1 MKTVMIISDAT
12 GETAE
17 RMVRAATLQF
27 TDVPINVRTYSR
39 VRLENECEQ
48 LIEKAAELKALVVFT
63 VVNAEERELLTKLVE
78 RYDVES
84 VDLIGALI
92 GKLAAFLGSAPAGVP
107 GLLHSI
113 TEDYF
118 RRIEAVEFAVKND
131 DGAEPRN
138 LPKSDLVLVGISR
151 TSKTPLSTYL
161 AQRGLKVAN
170 VPLVLGI
177 DPPEELA
184 QVDDRKVFG
193 LIIQPDI
200 LMRIR
205 QARLKHLGMSNES
218 DYGKRQ
224 HIEHEINYAR
234 EVFRKHPNWPVI
246 DVTNRAIEETAA
258 DIMRIYQERLERAAE
273 LRNQGAEAEAA
284 TNP

>member
-1 MKTVMIISDAT
+1 
-12 GETAE
+12 
-17 RMVRAATLQF
+17 
-27 TDVPINVRTYSR
+27 
-39 VRLENECEQ
+39 
-48 LIEKAAELKALVVFT
+48 
-63 VVNAEERELLTKLVE
+63 
-78 RYDVES
+78 
-84 VDLIGALI
+84 
-92 GKLAAFLGSAPAGVP
+92 VP
-107 GLLHSI
+107 GLLHTI

-138 LPKSDLVLVGISR
+138 LPKADIVLVGISR

-184 QVDDRKVFG
+184 QVDERKVFG
-193 LIIQPDI
+193 LIINPDS

-205 QARLKHLGMSNES
+205 QARLKHLGMPTDSS
-218 DYGKRQ
+218 YGARA
-224 HIEHEINYAR
+224 HIDSEIGFAR
-234 EVFRKHPNWPVI
+234 EIFRKHSNWPVI

-258 DIMRIYQERLERAAE
+258 DILRIYQERM
-273 LRNQGAEAEAA
+273 GA
-284 TNP
+284 

>member
-27 TDVPINVRTYSR
+27 SEPVQIRLFSR
-39 VRLENECEQ
+39 VRLESELEHI
-48 LIEKAAELKALVVFT
+48 LEEAAELRALVVFT
-63 VVNAEERELLTKLVE
+63 VVNQEERDLISKLVE
-78 RYDVES
+78 KFNIEC
-84 VDLIGALI
+84 VDLMSALI
-92 GKLAAFLGSAPAGVP
+92 SKLAMYLEVAPAGVP
-107 GLLHSI
+107 GLLHMI
-113 TEDYF
+113 TDDYF

-138 LPKSDLVLVGISR
+138 LPKADLVLVGISR

-170 VPLVLGI
+170 VPLVLGV
-177 DPPEELA
+177 DPPDELS

-193 LIIQPDI
+193 LIVQPDL

-205 QARLKHLGMSNES
+205 QARLSHLGMPQDSS
-218 DYGKRQ
+218 YGQRA
-224 HIEHEINYAR
+224 HIESEIAYSR
-234 EVFRKHPNWPVI
+234 DIFRKHPNWPVI

-258 DIMRIYQERLERAAE
+258 DILRIYQDKNAKPPR
-273 LRNQGAEAEAA
+273 
-284 TNP
+284 

>member
-1 MKTVMIISDAT
+1 MRTVMIISDAT

-27 TDVPINVRTYSR
+27 TETPVNVRTYSR
-39 VRLENECEQ
+39 VRLESECEK
-48 LIEKAAELKALVVFT
+48 LLEKAAELKALVVFT
-63 VVNAEERELLTKLVE
+63 VVNAEERDLIARLVE
-78 RYDVES
+78 RYNVEA

-92 GKLAAFLGSAPAGVP
+92 GKLASFLGATPAGVP
-107 GLLHSI
+107 GLLHTI

-138 LPKSDLVLVGISR
+138 LPKADLVLVGISR

-177 DPPEELA
+177 DPPEELSA
-184 QVDDRKVFG
+184 VDERKVFG
-193 LIIQPDI
+193 LIIQPDT
-200 LMRIR
+200 LARIR
-205 QARLKHLGMSNES
+205 QARLKHLGMPTETS
-218 DYGKRQ
+218 YGERS
-224 HIEHEINYAR
+224 HIENEIAYSR
-234 EVFRKHPNWPVI
+234 EIFRKHPNWPVI
-246 DVTNRAIEETAA
+246 DVTSRAIEETAA
-258 DIMRIYQERLERAAE
+258 DILRIYQERMA
-273 LRNQGAEAEAA
+273 
-284 TNP
+284 

>member
-1 MKTVMIISDAT
+1 MKTVFIISDAT

-27 TDVPINVRTYSR
+27 EVPCNVRTYSR
-39 VRLENECEQ
+39 VRLENECEE
-48 LIEKAAELKALVVFT
+48 IIAKAAELHALVVFT
-63 VVNAEERELLTKLVE
+63 VVNAEERDLIAKMVE
-78 RYDVES
+78 RYNVEA

-92 GKLAAFLGSAPAGVP
+92 SKLATFLEAKPAGVP
-107 GLLHSI
+107 GLLHTI

-138 LPKSDLVLVGISR
+138 LPKADLVLVGISR

-170 VPLVLGI
+170 VPLVLGV
-177 DPPEELA
+177 DPPEELS

-193 LIIQPDI
+193 LIVQPDM

-205 QARLKHLGMSNES
+205 QARLSHLGMPQDSS
-218 DYGKRQ
+218 YGQRA
-224 HIEHEINYAR
+224 HIENEIAYSR
-234 EVFRKHPNWPVI
+234 EIFRKHANWPVI

-258 DIMRIYQERLERAAE
+258 DIMRIYQERFDPGASGAA
-273 LRNQGAEAEAA
+273 R
-284 TNP
+284 

>member
-1 MKTVMIISDAT
+1 MKTVMILSDAT

-27 TDVPINVRTYSR
+27 ESKVHVRTYSR
-39 VRLENECEQ
+39 VRLESECEE
-48 LIEKAAELKALVVFT
+48 IIAKAAELHALVVFT
-63 VVNAEERELLTKLVE
+63 VVNAEERDLIAKLVE
-78 RYDVES
+78 RYNVES

-92 GKLAAFLGSAPAGVP
+92 GKLASFLEAKAAGVP
-107 GLLHSI
+107 GLLHTI

-138 LPKSDLVLVGISR
+138 LPKADIVLVGISR

-177 DPPEELA
+177 DPPEELK
-184 QVDDRKVFG
+184 QVDERKVFG
-193 LIIQPDI
+193 LIINPDS

-205 QARLKHLGMSNES
+205 QARLKHLGMPHDSS
-218 DYGKRQ
+218 YGTRT
-224 HIEHEINYAR
+224 HIDTEIGFAR
-234 EVFRKHPNWPVI
+234 EIFRKHSNWPVI

-258 DIMRIYQERLERAAE
+258 DIMRIYQERL
-273 LRNQGAEAEAA
+273 GG
-284 TNP
+284 

>member
-1 MKTVMIISDAT
+1 MKTVFIISDAT

-27 TDVPINVRTYSR
+27 EVPCNVRTYSR
-39 VRLENECEQ
+39 VRLENECEE
-48 LIEKAAELKALVVFT
+48 IIAKAAELHALVVFT
-63 VVNAEERELLTKLVE
+63 VVNAEERDLITKLVE
-78 RYDVES
+78 RYNVDA

-92 GKLAAFLGSAPAGVP
+92 SKLATFLEAKPSGVP
-107 GLLHSI
+107 GLLHTI

-138 LPKSDLVLVGISR
+138 LPKADLVLVGISR

-184 QVDDRKVFG
+184 QVDERKVFG
-193 LIIQPDI
+193 LIINPDA

-205 QARLKHLGMSNES
+205 QARLKHLGMPTDSS
-218 DYGKRQ
+218 YGART
-224 HIEHEINYAR
+224 HIDSEISFAR
-234 EVFRKHPNWPVI
+234 EIFRKHSNWPVI

-258 DIMRIYQERLERAAE
+258 DILRIYQERM
-273 LRNQGAEAEAA
+273 G
-284 TNP
+284 T

>member
-27 TDVPINVRTYSR
+27 SDTPVNIRTYSR
-39 VRLENECEQ
+39 VRLESECEK

-63 VVNAEERELLTKLVE
+63 VVNAEERDLIARLVE
-78 RYDVES
+78 RFDVES

-92 GKLAAFLGSAPAGVP
+92 GKLASFLGATPAGVP
-107 GLLHSI
+107 GLLHTI

-138 LPKSDLVLVGISR
+138 LPKADLVLVGISR

-177 DPPEELA
+177 DPPEELS
-184 QVDDRKVFG
+184 QVEDRKVFG
-193 LIIQPDI
+193 LIVQADM

-205 QARLKHLGMSNES
+205 QARLKHLGMPS
-218 DYGKRQ
+218 DSSYGDRS
-224 HIEHEINYAR
+224 HIENEMNYSREI
-234 EVFRKHPNWPVI
+234 FRKHPNWPVI

-258 DIMRIYQERLERAAE
+258 DILRIYQERFA
-273 LRNQGAEAEAA
+273 
-284 TNP
+284 

>member
-27 TDVPINVRTYSR
+27 TDVPVNVRTYSR
-39 VRLENECEQ
+39 VRLEAELEK
-48 LIEKAAELKALVVFT
+48 LIEKAAELRALVVFT
-63 VVNAEERELLTKLVE
+63 VVNADERDLISRLVE
-78 RYDVES
+78 RYDVEA

-92 GKLAAFLGSAPAGVP
+92 GKLASFLGSIPAGVP
-107 GLLHSI
+107 GLLHTVS
-113 TEDYF
+113 EDYF

-177 DPPEELA
+177 DPPEELSL
-184 QVDDRKVFG
+184 VDDRKVFG
-193 LIIQPDI
+193 LIVQPDM

-205 QARLKHLGMSNES
+205 QARLKHLGMPVDSS
-218 DYGKRQ
+218 YGDRQ
-224 HIEHEINYAR
+224 HIENEINYAR
-234 EVFRKHPNWPVI
+234 EIFRKHPNWPVI

-258 DIMRIYQERLERAAE
+258 DILKIYQERMS
-273 LRNQGAEAEAA
+273 
-284 TNP
+284 